1 MDTPSAVNTVTRPTS
16 DRPRG
21 VAIAANPYSGRKQNR
36 QRVEALAAA
45 LQEAGLEPRLMW
57 GRDELAEAAANQ
69 SFNGDYRT
77 VVAAGGDGTLNRVI
91 NYQIDVPLA
100 MFPLGNQNLF
110 ARQFGHVGD
119 PEAMARSI
127 VAGKTRTIDLG
138 RAAGRLFSIVASAG
152 FDGDAAH
159 RLARWRERGD
169 RLKRVRS
176 LSYTWPIISSAWRY
190 RYPLV
195 DLEADGRRVR
205 GALVM
210 VFNLPRYAAD
220 LPLAADAV
228 ADDGLLDWLVFEKP
242 GSIRLARY
250 ALSVWL
256 DRHRRR
262 GDVFHG
268 RARRIELSCQEP
280 VPLEIDGEAAGFAPL
295 SIEVVPAA
303 LRVIVP

>member
-1 MDTPSAVNTVTRPTS
+1 MERDSPLS
-16 DRPRG
+16 
-21 VAIAANPYSGRKQNR
+21 VAIAANPFSGRKQNR
-36 QRVEALAAA
+36 QRVEALATA
-45 LQEAGLEPRLMW
+45 LQEAGLEPKLMW
-57 GRDELAEAAANQ
+57 GRDELADTAAHPGFTSEFRAI
-69 SFNGDYRT
+69 
-77 VVAAGGDGTLNRVI
+77 VAAGGDGTLNRVI
-91 NYQIDVPLA
+91 NYQIALPLV

-110 ARQFGHVGD
+110 ARQFGYDDD
-119 PEAMARSI
+119 PAVMARTI
-127 VAGKTRTIDLG
+127 AAGKTRTIDLG
-138 RAAGRLFSIVASAG
+138 RAAGQLFSIVASAG

-159 RLARWRERGD
+159 RLARWRERHD
-169 RLKRVRS
+169 RLKRVSS
-176 LSYTWPIISSAWRY
+176 LSYTLPIISSACCY
-190 RYPLV
+190 RYPLIDV
-195 DLEADGRRVR
+195 EADGRRVR

-210 VFNLPRYAAD
+210 VFNLPRYAAN
-220 LPLAADAV
+220 LPLATDAL

-242 GSIRLARY
+242 SSLRLAGY

>member
-1 MDTPSAVNTVTRPTS
+1 LERESPL
-16 DRPRG
+16 G

-36 QRVEALAAA
+36 QRVEALAAE
-45 LQEAGLEPRLMW
+45 LQKAGLEPRLMW
-57 GRDELAEAAANQ
+57 GRDELADAAAHP
-69 SFNGDYRT
+69 SFTSEFRA

-110 ARQFGHVGD
+110 ARQFGYHGD
-119 PEAMARSI
+119 PEAMALSI
-127 VAGKTRTIDLG
+127 ATGKTQTIDLG
-138 RAAGRLFSIVASAG
+138 RASGRLFSIVASAG
-152 FDGDAAH
+152 FDGEAAH
-159 RLARWRERGD
+159 RLASWRERGD

-176 LSYTWPIISSAWRY
+176 LSYSWPIISSAWSY

-195 DLEADGRRVR
+195 DVEADGERVR

-210 VFNLPRYAAD
+210 VFNLPRYATD
-220 LPLAADAV
+220 LPLATDAV
-228 ADDGLLDWLVFEKP
+228 ADDGFLDWLVFEKP
-242 GSIRLARY
+242 GSLRLAGY

-256 DRHRRR
+256 NRHRRR

-303 LRVIVP
+303 LKVIVP